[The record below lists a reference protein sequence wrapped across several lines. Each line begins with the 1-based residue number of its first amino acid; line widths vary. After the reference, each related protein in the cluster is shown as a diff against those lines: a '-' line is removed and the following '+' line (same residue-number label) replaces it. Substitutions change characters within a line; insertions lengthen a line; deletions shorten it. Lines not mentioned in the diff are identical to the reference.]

1 MKFSM
6 KNRKASAT
14 TMGSFLFVCVVFLCA
29 ATAALAQAGRGSIS
43 GLVSDPTGAI
53 VPGAKITLLNHATG
67 LRCIPLQ
74 PQRAS
79 TALCRLIPASMK

>member
-29 ATAALAQAGRGSIS
+29 ATAALAQAGRGSITAWS
-43 GLVSDPTGAI
+43 PTQPEPSFQA
-53 VPGAKITLLNHATG
+53 PRSPYSTTQRG
-67 LRCIPLQ
+67 LRCIRYNHSGPLQ
-74 PQRAS
+74 L
-79 TALCRLIPASMK
+79 LCRLIPASMK